1 MVEKSYVIYK
11 KFAKYIP
18 LNQMSGLQWF
28 ALTKDYGSSTYGDI
42 AKEYYFK
49 KTPNLL
55 DIGNAN
61 VRSMIKQTI
70 QPFDPLIVEYS
81 DPNNQYSGGVM
92 NKKYHNLVKEY
103 FGNEYDGTIIDE
115 TKLQGNNEY
124 LKEDLEGPSEIV
136 LWDNYTDLLD
146 EVKNGGRKTR
156 TTKRIKRRTKTRKL
170 IKRRTKS
177 KNKIFH

>member
-1 MVEKSYVIYK
+1 MGEEYSVIYK

-28 ALTKDYGSSTYGDI
+28 ALTKDYGTSTYGDI
-42 AKEYYFK
+42 SKKYHFK
-49 KTPNLL
+49 KKPNLL

-61 VRSMIKQTI
+61 VRSMIKQII

-103 FGNEYDGTIIDE
+103 FGKKYNGTIIDE

-124 LKEDLEGPSEIV
+124 SIEDLEGPSEIV
-136 LWDNYTDLLD
+136 IWDNYTDLLE
-146 EVKNGGRKTR
+146 EVKNGGRKTTR
-156 TTKRIKRRTKTRKL
+156 TRKL
-170 IKRRTKS
+170 IKSKKRKYKTRKLTKF
-177 KNKIFH
+177 NKIFH